1 MSQIQKLEA
10 SKPALLLVSGAWNT
24 LRLYSIFT
32 NALRSNSYQ
41 VHVPRLPSMNGA
53 TPSNADLT
61 TDTEFIPSYVVS
73 LASASRAIVLIM
85 HSYDGQVR
93 TNAVHGLD

>member
-1 MSQIQKLEA
+1 MGPSKLI
-10 SKPALLLVSGAWNT
+10 LLLISGAWHN
-24 LRLYSIFT
+24 LKSYSKFT
-32 NALRSNSYQ
+32 NALKPNGYE

-73 LASASRAIVLIM
+73 LASASRAIALIM